1 MAIYLKYG
9 KLKGDATQD
18 EHKEWVV
25 VDSVQFGLGR
35 GISTVTG
42 AAKSREAS
50 EPSVSEIT
58 VTKSLDSASH
68 EIFKAA
74 CSATK
79 GEDLNIE
86 FTATDEAGQVYLAV
100 NCSDTLISG
109 YSVSSGGD
117 RPSESISFNFTK
129 IEYKA
134 SPLGADNKP
143 TGPFSVTYNIATA
156 KTS

>member
-1 MAIYLKYG
+1 MAIYMKYG
-9 KLKGDATQD
+9 KLNGDATQD
-18 EHKEWVV
+18 EHKQWIVI
-25 VDSVQFGLGR
+25 DSVQFGLGR

-50 EPSVSEIT
+50 EPSVSEIV
-58 VTKSLDSASH
+58 VTKQLDSSSH

-79 GEDLNIE
+79 GEELKID
-86 FTATDEAGQVYLAV
+86 FTSTDQAGQVFLSV
-100 NCSDTLISG
+100 TCSDTLVSG
-109 YSVSSGGD
+109 YSISSGGD
-117 RPSESISFNFTK
+117 RPSESISLNFTK

-134 SPLGADNKP
+134 APLGADNKP
-143 TGPFSVTYNIATA
+143 TGPFTVIYDLATA